1 MTEAIFGLVGVM
13 VGSAITWGIELW
25 RARRGDADEAR
36 VAARLVIDELQSIAN
51 VRTVNEPEFKRQRE
65 LAMQQDAWHSQR
77 VVLARELPYL
87 AWLQVRLAYDSLSE
101 PPFSSAGEREADE
114 QYEKAMKALEP
125 LAEKPRYWWQRL
137 RLQLS
142 GK

>member
-1 MTEAIFGLVGVM
+1 MTEAIFGLLGVM
-13 VGSAITWGIELW
+13 VGSGITWGMELW
-25 RARRGDADEAR
+25 RARRGDRDEAR

-87 AWLQVRLAYDSLSE
+87 GWRDVRRVYDSLSV
-101 PPFSSAGEREADE
+101 PPRSSTGESEVDE
-114 QYEKAMKALEP
+114 QYEQAKALQP
-125 LAEKPRYWWQRL
+125 LAKEPRYWWQRL
-137 RLQLS
+137 RHKFS
-142 GK
+142 GS